1 MQKLAYRGA
10 FLSLTA
16 ACNSTKIR
24 SKRSLRAFSGR
35 HFIVSEDFMIRT
47 YKHNFAVRA
56 AACAA
61 LMLGSAF
68 GQVTVTTYHNDNSRT
83 GQNLN
88 ETILTTANVNTSGF
102 GRQFSIP
109 VDGFVYA
116 QPLYLSNVSVSNLG
130 VHNVVYVATEND
142 SVYAFDA
149 DSIAGSNASPLWHVS
164 FLNAGA
170 TTLSTSDVS
179 CTDITPQI
187 GITGTPVI
195 DSSSGTLYVVA
206 RTKENGTFVQR
217 LHALDVTSGAEK
229 FGGPVVIQ
237 ASVAGSG
244 SGSVNGQVSFDAQSQ
259 NQRAGLLLQNGMVYI
274 AWGSLCDVS
283 PYRGWI
289 MAYGAQSLAQMGA
302 YITSTSAVGGG
313 VWESGSGLAGDE
325 FFNVYFATGNG
336 AFNANTGGTDYCDS
350 VVKLGLPTAGS
361 FPVADYFTPYNQST
375 FGSADL
381 GSGGV
386 LLLPDQAAGSTHPH
400 LAVQAGKLGEIYLLD
415 RDNMGHFNAS
425 GNSQIVQD
433 IPGALPNGEWN
444 MPAWW
449 NNTLFYGG
457 KTDSIRA
464 YAFNPTT
471 EMFSTTPSSISAKV
485 FGYPGTTP
493 SLSAN
498 GTGDAILWA
507 VNSTT
512 YASGAPAALFAYDAS
527 NLSKQLYS
535 TGQNSARDNPGPAVK
550 FTVPTVANGK
560 VYLGTQTLLSVFG
573 LFAASDFSMSA
584 TPASI
589 RIRAKG
595 NGVAQYTTTITPKA
609 GYAGT
614 VTLSLIGLP
623 SHTTATFNPS
633 TVTGSGT
640 TTLTITPSKTTP
652 LGTYTLGITGT
663 DSAHNLVHDAV
674 VTLVVD

>member
-1 MQKLAYRGA
+1 MPAYLYRFA
-10 FLSLTA
+10 FRSATCGIWMSLVLTA
-16 ACNSTKIR
+16 AS
-24 SKRSLRAFSGR
+24 
-35 HFIVSEDFMIRT
+35 
-47 YKHNFAVRA
+47 
-56 AACAA
+56 
-61 LMLGSAF
+61 
-68 GQVTVTTYHNDNSRT
+68 GQVNVTTYHNDNSRT

-88 ETILTTANVNTSGF
+88 ETILTTANVSTSSF
-102 GRQFSIP
+102 GRLFSVP

-130 VHNVVYVATEND
+130 THNVVYVATEND

-164 FLNAGA
+164 FLSSGA
-170 TTLSTSDVS
+170 TTLSTTDVS

-195 DSSSGTLYVVA
+195 DSTSGTLYVVA
-206 RTKENGTFVQR
+206 RTKENGAFVQR

-237 ASVAGSG
+237 ASVPGSG
-244 SGSVNGQVSFDAQSQ
+244 AGSVNGTVSFDAQSQ
-259 NQRAGLLLQNGMVYI
+259 NQRAGLLLQNSMVYI

-283 PYRGWI
+283 PYRGWV
-289 MAYGAQSLAQMGA
+289 MAYGAQSLAQIA
-302 YITSTSAVGGG
+302 AVITTTTAVGGG
-313 VWESGSGLAGDE
+313 IWEAGSGLAADE
-325 FFNVYFATGNG
+325 FFDVYFATGNG
-336 AFNANTGGTDYCDS
+336 TFDANSGGSDYGNS
-350 VVKLGLPTAGS
+350 IVKLGMPTAGS

-375 FGSADL
+375 FGSSDL

-386 LLLPDQAAGSTHPH
+386 LLLPDQAGSAHPH

-449 NNTLFYGG
+449 NNTLYFSG
-457 KTDSIRA
+457 KSDPIRA
-464 YAFNPTT
+464 FAFNPAT
-471 EMFSTTPSSISAKV
+471 ETFSTTASSVSTKV

-498 GTGDAILWA
+498 GTGNAILWA
-507 VNSTT
+507 INSTT
-512 YASGAPAALFAYDAS
+512 YASSAPAALFAYDAS
-527 NLSKQLYS
+527 NLAKQLYS
-535 TGQNSARDNPGPAVK
+535 TGQNGARDNPGPAVK

-560 VYLGTQTLLSVFG
+560 VYVGTQTLLSVFG

-584 TPASI
+584 TPTSI
-589 RIRAKG
+589 RVRAKG
-595 NGVAQYTTTITPKA
+595 SGVAQYTATITPRG

-614 VTLSLIGLP
+614 VTLSVSGLP
-623 SHTTATFNPS
+623 SHTTASFNPL

-640 TTLTITPSKTTP
+640 SVLTITPSKTTP
-652 LGTYTLGITGT
+652 TGTYTLGITGG
-663 DSAHNLVHDAV
+663 DSVHSLTHNTV
-674 VTLVVD
+674 VTLIVY